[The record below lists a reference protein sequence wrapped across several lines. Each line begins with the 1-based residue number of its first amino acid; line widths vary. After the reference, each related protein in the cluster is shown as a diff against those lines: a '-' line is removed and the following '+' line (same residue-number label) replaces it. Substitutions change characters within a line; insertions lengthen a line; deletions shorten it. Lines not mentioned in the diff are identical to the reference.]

1 MVMFLH
7 FFQMIEGYFSKVQ
20 ELSENLGKQLW
31 LLLGR
36 TLITVRKEPT
46 IIVSALRIIER
57 ECR

>member
-1 MVMFLH
+1 
-7 FFQMIEGYFSKVQ
+7 MIEGYFSKVQ